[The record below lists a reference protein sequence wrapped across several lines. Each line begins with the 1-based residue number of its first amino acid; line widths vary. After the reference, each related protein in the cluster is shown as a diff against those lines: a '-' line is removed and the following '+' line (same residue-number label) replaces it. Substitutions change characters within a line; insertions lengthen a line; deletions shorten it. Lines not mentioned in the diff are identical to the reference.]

1 MAKVRQVTIVPVAV
15 ADVRSGNR
23 VKLGY
28 HEATAD
34 VASARKTT
42 ANGKPCYVLDLRY
55 KGESHETYVGVDH
68 TFWLVTDEQ
77 IVEVE

>member
-1 MAKVRQVTIVPVAV
+1 MAKVRQVTVVPVNV
-15 ADVRSGNR
+15 DTVRAGNR

-34 VASARKTT
+34 VASSRLGS

-55 KGESHETYVGVDH
+55 DGESHETYVGLDH
-68 TFWLVTDEQ
+68 TFWLVTDER
-77 IVEVE
+77 IVDE